1 MKGKLLSVLIA
12 VLLLTVAFS
21 GCFEEEDKEFGIH
34 EWGTFVKGYNCNDTS
49 VLTESPPLMLVR
61 KPVIYFHNLENKTDV
76 TVEVSSIKNTTVIPD
91 ATKGVNGISWDVTV
105 KNNLIVM
112 PNGTEYPNL
121 FYEGEINCPTSVI
134 VNITNNVENVT
145 YYVKNM
151 ENYTISNVFVI
162 YGELG
167 YFVPINF
174 SRFDCVYFGD
184 LNPGE
189 EKTIVNTSSEQLFN
203 TTKAKNTIRDKLAS
217 DGLTL
222 DEANELIDYWDNWWF
237 YPTNYGAFTRL
248 IYSIPQSVYDRLLP
262 LLITPQPETIKRVGI
277 FTITDIPVNFT
288 TLHIY

>member
-1 MKGKLLSVLIA
+1 MKKVIFAVCIA
-12 VLLLTVAFS
+12 VLLFTIVFS
-21 GCFEEEDKEFGIH
+21 GCFEEYGKEFEIH
-34 EWGTFVKGYNCNDTS
+34 EWGVFVKGYDCDDVS
-49 VLTESPPLMLVR
+49 LLVESPELMFVR
-61 KPVIYFHNLENKTDV
+61 KPVIYFHFLENATNVKVDV
-76 TVEVSSIKNTTVIPD
+76 RSINNATVIPD
-91 ATKGVNGISWDVTV
+91 ATKDGTGISWDVTV
-105 KNNLIVM
+105 KNNQIVM

-121 FYEGEINCPTSVI
+121 FYEGEIICPTSVI
-134 VNITNNVENVT
+134 ANITNNVENVT

-167 YFVPINF
+167 HFVPINS

-184 LNPGE
+184 LIPGE

-203 TTKAKNTIRDKLAS
+203 TTKAKNTIRDKLML

-222 DEANELIDYWDNWWF
+222 DEADELIDYWEAWWF
-237 YPTNYGAFTRL
+237 YPTNYGAFTRV

-262 LLITPQPETIKRVGI
+262 LSITPQPEIIKRVGI

-288 TLHIY
+288 IPHIY